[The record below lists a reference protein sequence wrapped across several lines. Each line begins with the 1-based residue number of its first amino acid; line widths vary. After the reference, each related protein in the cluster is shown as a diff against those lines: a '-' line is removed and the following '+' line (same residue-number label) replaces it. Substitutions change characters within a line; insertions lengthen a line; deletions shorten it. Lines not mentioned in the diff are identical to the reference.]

1 MAHRITITY
10 TRPNADVAI
19 FDGGATRSAME
30 AVLQAS
36 QDAGKLQSITT
47 NSDGL
52 VTTTVATYDNIT
64 SAQEVGANA
73 DYQAFREASDAYA
86 AENGITIEFTE
97 ETV

>member
-19 FDGGATRSAME
+19 FDGGAQRTAME

-47 NSDGL
+47 ETVDL
-52 VTTTVATYDNIT
+52 VTTTVATYDSEA
-64 SAQEVGANA
+64 SAQEVGAHA
-73 DYQAFREASDAYA
+73 DYVAFREASDAYA
-86 AENGITIEFTE
+86 AENGITIVFNE